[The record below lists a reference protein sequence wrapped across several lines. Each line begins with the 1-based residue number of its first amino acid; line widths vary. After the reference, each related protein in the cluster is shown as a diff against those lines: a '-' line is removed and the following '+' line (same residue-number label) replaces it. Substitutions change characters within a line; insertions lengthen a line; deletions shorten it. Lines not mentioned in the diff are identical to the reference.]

1 MQYKNETNRPKTLF
15 EEKLKELNIKYKLIN
30 PYTPNHNEKVD
41 SSHKKEQERF
51 YYNKVFFSF
60 KNLVNRAKYYIK
72 EYNNFSMRPLKWLS
86 TKDKY
91 EEYKL
96 KFNNSIIDVSTLVVS
111 IKYDICLINLNAVK
125 IYII

>member
-1 MQYKNETNRPKTLF
+1 
-15 EEKLKELNIKYKLIN
+15 
-30 PYTPNHNEKVD
+30 
-41 SSHKKEQERF
+41 
-51 YYNKVFFSF
+51 
-60 KNLVNRAKYYIK
+60 
-72 EYNNFSMRPLKWLS
+72 MRPLKWLS